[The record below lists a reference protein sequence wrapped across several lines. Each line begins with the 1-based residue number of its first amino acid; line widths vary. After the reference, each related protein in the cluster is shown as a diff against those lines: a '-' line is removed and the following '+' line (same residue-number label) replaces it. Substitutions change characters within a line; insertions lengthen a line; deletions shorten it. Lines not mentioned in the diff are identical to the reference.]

1 MNKSK
6 LIWAI
11 TELLD
16 TVKFQGFADGS
27 FNISKHQMGKLEEL
41 IDELYIAEDSD

>member
-1 MNKSK
+1 MNKNQ

-16 TVKFQGFADGS
+16 TVKFQALADGS
-27 FNISKHQMGKLEEL
+27 FNISKHQMDRLEEL
-41 IDELYIAEDSD
+41 IDKLYIAEDSD